1 MRAKARNQRDGVTA
15 RARIRRCFSF
25 LVLSLHPA
33 NSGVTQRVHQAA
45 TSVQFNAIGNSHC
58 SRRSV
63 RSGFVDLALLFFL
76 LLVFPASLLAQQKE
90 PAPQL
95 SRTVRPWEFLP
106 VVGTRAAL
114 FGDESGRM
122 EAWVYPLKIFR
133 DLHLTFHSGDRALPA
148 ESLSRT
154 LVVRPESAT
163 LLYAGDSFRVRETLF
178 VPVHEQG
185 AVILFDIETEQ
196 PLEIEA
202 AFVADF
208 ALEWP
213 AAIGGTD
220 VDWDIN
226 RHAFVFGDE
235 TRKFAA
241 IVGSPTAQGGH
252 EAYETNYSSS
262 NENSFRLGVTPKGR
276 ETRLLVIA
284 GSVAGIDDANKTY
297 QHLTSSYADL
307 LRDSAGYY
315 RNYLAQTVS
324 LELPD
329 ATLQQAYDWARIST
343 IQSLAN
349 NPYLGTGLIA
359 GYRTSGTSQRP
370 GFAWFFGRDSLW
382 TSFALNAEGDYATTR
397 TALEFISKYQ
407 REDGK
412 VPHEISQSA
421 SLVPWFKDYPYPY
434 VSADATPLFIIAMN
448 DYVAQSGDLTFLRD
462 HWDNAW
468 RAYQFLRSTYDAQGF
483 AQNAGVGHGWV
494 EGGPLLPV
502 KNELYQAGLGVEAL
516 RALSSLAA
524 FAGKDDLKKQLAAEF
539 DEKRAQ
545 LDKSFWSPEK
555 NIYAFGLTQ
564 NNQRSDEASVL
575 ATVPMWFGLPDPGHT
590 DQMITQL
597 SEAEHETDWGMRIIS
612 SHSKSYDGSGYH
624 FGSVWPLFTGW
635 ASVGEYKYHRALPA
649 YFNLRANALLALDG
663 SLGHF
668 TEVLSGDYYQS
679 FATSSPHQI
688 WSAAMVISPILRGM
702 FGLQVDAANHTI
714 SLTPHVPADWTS
726 FAIHNVHAGPVAV
739 DFQYHKTADSI
750 VLETKSTGAG
760 DCWVNF
766 SPALS
771 LRAHVV
777 SIEMNGRPLP
787 FKLQSDGGDPSEGKA
802 EAEAQNEDQHVS
814 VRFPARVG
822 SNRVVIHVKNDFGL
836 SQSNELPPLGST
848 SRELR
853 VLSESWNPA
862 RTRLTVEVSGL
873 PGKQYELSAWNP
885 AQVSSIDGAVLSQG
899 KVHIEFSESVAGAG
913 AATSGGATSED
924 YRHQTIVFH
933 FAKP

>member
-1 MRAKARNQRDGVTA
+1 VSLPSASSGASV
-15 RARIRRCFSF
+15 RRS
-25 LVLSLHPA
+25 HPA
-33 NSGVTQRVHQAA
+33 AA
-45 TSVQFNAIGNSHC
+45 TIQFNATGNSLPAG
-58 SRRSV
+58 RSA
-63 RSGFVDLALLFFL
+63 RFDFSDLALLFFL
-76 LLVFPASLLAQQKE
+76 LLLMFPASLPAQQKE
-90 PAPQL
+90 ATPQL
-95 SRTVRPWEFLP
+95 SRTVRTWEFLP

-178 VPVHEQG
+178 VPVQEQG

-220 VDWDIN
+220 VDWDPK
-226 RHAFVFGDE
+226 RRAFVFGEE
-235 TRKFAA
+235 TRRFAA
-241 IVGSPTAQGGH
+241 IVGSPTAQDAH
-252 EAYETNYSSS
+252 QAYETNYSSS

-284 GSVAGIDDANKTY
+284 GSIAGIEDANKTY
-297 QHLTSSYADL
+297 QRLSASFADL

-315 RNYLAQTVS
+315 QNYLAQTVS

-329 ATLQQAYDWARIST
+329 ATLEQAYDWARIST
-343 IQSLAN
+343 IQGLVN
-349 NPYLGTGLIA
+349 NPYLGTGLVA
-359 GYRTSGTSQRP
+359 GYRTSGTTQRP

-382 TSFALNAEGDYATTR
+382 TSFALNAEADYATTR

-407 REDGK
+407 RADGK

-434 VSADATPLFIIAMN
+434 VSADATPLLIIAMN
-448 DYVAQSGDLTFLRD
+448 DYVTQSGDLAFLRD

-468 RAYQFLRSTYDAQGF
+468 RAYQFLRSTYDAQGL

-502 KNELYQAGLGVEAL
+502 KNEFYQAGLAVEAL
-516 RALSSLAA
+516 RALSSLAG
-524 FAGKDDLKKQLAAEF
+524 FAGKDDVKKQLAAEF
-539 DEKRAQ
+539 DEKRTL
-545 LDKSFWSPEK
+545 LDQSFWSPEK
-555 NIYAFGLTQ
+555 KIYAFALTQ

-575 ATVPMWFGLPDPGHT
+575 ATVPMWFGLPDPAHA

-612 SHSKSYDGSGYH
+612 SRSKSYDGSGYH

-635 ASVGEYKYHRALPA
+635 ASVAEYNYHRSLPA

-679 FATSSPHQI
+679 FSTSSPHQI
-688 WSAAMVISPILRGM
+688 WSAAMVISPILRGL

-714 SLTPHVPADWTS
+714 SLTPHTPADWTS

-739 DFQYHKTADSI
+739 DFQYHKTPDSI

-771 LRAHVV
+771 LRAKVV
-777 SIEMNGRPLP
+777 SVEMNGRPLP
-787 FKLQSDGGDPSEGKA
+787 FKVQPNG
-802 EAEAQNEDQHVS
+802 EDQHVS
-814 VRFPARVG
+814 VRFPAHAG
-822 SNRVVIHVKNDFGL
+822 SNRVVIRVQNDFGVSL
-836 SQSNELPPLGST
+836 SNELPPLGSA

-862 RTRLTVEVSGL
+862 RTQLTVDVSGL
-873 PGKQYELSAWNP
+873 PGMQYELEVWNP
-885 AQVSSIDGAVLSQG
+885 SQISSIDSAMLSEG
-899 KVHIEFSESVAGAG
+899 KIHFEIPGTG
-913 AATSGGATSED
+913 ED
-924 YRHQTIVFH
+924 YQHHTIVFH
-933 FAKP
+933 FGKP

>member
-1 MRAKARNQRDGVTA
+1 MRR
-15 RARIRRCFSF
+15 S
-25 LVLSLHPA
+25 HPA
-33 NSGVTQRVHQAA
+33 AA
-45 TSVQFNAIGNSHC
+45 TIQFNATGNSLPAG
-58 SRRSV
+58 RSA
-63 RSGFVDLALLFFL
+63 RFDFSDLALLFFL
-76 LLVFPASLLAQQKE
+76 LLLMFPASLPAQQKE
-90 PAPQL
+90 ATPQL
-95 SRTVRPWEFLP
+95 SRTVRTWEFLP

-178 VPVHEQG
+178 VPVQEQG

-220 VDWDIN
+220 VDWDPK
-226 RHAFVFGDE
+226 RRAFVFGEE

-241 IVGSPTAQGGH
+241 IVGSPTAQDAH
-252 EAYETNYSSS
+252 QAYETNYSSS

-284 GSVAGIDDANKTY
+284 GSIAGIEDANKTY
-297 QHLTSSYADL
+297 QLLSSSFADL

-315 RNYLAQTVS
+315 QNYLAQTVS

-329 ATLQQAYDWARIST
+329 ATLEQAYDWARIST
-343 IQSLAN
+343 IQGLVN
-349 NPYLGTGLIA
+349 NPYLGTGLVA
-359 GYRTSGTSQRP
+359 GYRTSGTTQRP

-382 TSFALNAEGDYATTR
+382 TSFALNAEADYATTR

-407 REDGK
+407 RADGK

-434 VSADATPLFIIAMN
+434 VSADATPLLIIAMN
-448 DYVAQSGDLTFLRD
+448 DYVTQSGDLAFLRD

-468 RAYQFLRSTYDAQGF
+468 RAYQFLRSTYDAQGL

-502 KNELYQAGLGVEAL
+502 KNEFYQAGLAVEAL
-516 RALSSLAA
+516 RALSSLAG
-524 FAGKDDLKKQLAAEF
+524 FAGKDDVKKQLAAEF
-539 DEKRAQ
+539 DEKRTL
-545 LDKSFWSPEK
+545 LDQSFWSPEK
-555 NIYAFGLTQ
+555 KIYAFALAQ

-575 ATVPMWFGLPDPGHT
+575 ATVPMWFGLPDPAHA

-612 SHSKSYDGSGYH
+612 SRSKSYDGSGYH

-635 ASVGEYKYHRALPA
+635 ASVAEYNYHRSLPA

-679 FATSSPHQI
+679 FSTSSPHQI
-688 WSAAMVISPILRGM
+688 WSAAMVISPILRGL
-702 FGLQVDAANHTI
+702 FGLQVDAANHAV
-714 SLTPHVPADWTS
+714 SLTPHVPAGWTS
-726 FAIHNVHAGPVAV
+726 FVIHSVHVGSVAV
-739 DFQYHKTADSI
+739 DFQYHKTPDSI

-771 LRAHVV
+771 LRAKVV
-777 SIEMNGRPLP
+777 SVEMNGRPLP
-787 FKLQSDGGDPSEGKA
+787 FKVQPNG
-802 EAEAQNEDQHVS
+802 EDQHVS
-814 VRFPARVG
+814 VRFPAHAG
-822 SNRVVIHVKNDFGL
+822 SNRVVIRVQNDFGVSL
-836 SQSNELPPLGST
+836 SNELPPLGSA

-862 RTRLTVEVSGL
+862 RTQLTVDVSGL
-873 PGKQYELSAWNP
+873 PGMQYELEVWNP
-885 AQVSSIDGAVLSQG
+885 SQISSIDSAMLSEG
-899 KVHIEFSESVAGAG
+899 KIHFEIPGTG
-913 AATSGGATSED
+913 ED
-924 YRHQTIVFH
+924 YQHHTIVFH
-933 FAKP
+933 FGKP